1 MSKPRLS
8 PPAKLL
14 VSIIA
19 KDEALI
25 NETIKA
31 LADRRGNVD
40 FISEVLPFDQTDYY
54 NTELGAPLVRRFAA
68 FEKLIDPSLLPDLKH
83 ETNAVETEGVLEGG
97 RRVNIDPGYIVAER
111 LILATGKNY
120 THRIYLGK
128 GIYADL
134 TLIYSKGEF
143 QTLPW
148 TYPDYAGQKV
158 RTIME
163 QIRRKYFFQMKEE
176 LSDADER

>member
-1 MSKPRLS
+1 MSRPKPS
-8 PPAKLL
+8 SPAKLL

-19 KDEALI
+19 KNESLI
-25 NETIKA
+25 NETITA
-31 LADRRGNVD
+31 LADRWGDVD

-68 FEKLIDPSLLPDLKH
+68 FETLIDPSLLPDLKH
-83 ETNAVETEGVLEGG
+83 ETNAAEMEGALEG
-97 RRVNIDPGYIVAER
+97 RRQVNIDPGYIVAER

-134 TLIYSKGEF
+134 TLIYSKGGF

-163 QIRRKYFFQMKEE
+163 QIRRKYLFQMKEK